1 MAMEDQRRSPE
12 PHQQMRDYRSSLQE
26 NNLSPNDYQRIQ
38 GNMFNS
44 QENLHHMANSTV
56 GN

>member
-38 GNMFNS
+38 GNMYNS